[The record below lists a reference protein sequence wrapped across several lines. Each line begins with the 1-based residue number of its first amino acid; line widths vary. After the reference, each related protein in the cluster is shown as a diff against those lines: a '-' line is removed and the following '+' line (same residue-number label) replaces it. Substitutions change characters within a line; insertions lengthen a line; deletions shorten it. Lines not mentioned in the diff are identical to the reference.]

1 MKNSRIAVLTVAA
14 LTTAVLLAGCKED
27 NQPQSTSGV
36 QKATVTVPVDPVTG
50 LTVEQRNIKGRLL
63 ADNTPGSVKHLY
75 IIAPESGQVIMYST
89 VQGKVTSSG
98 KRLSPS
104 TVNGMTR
111 GFLVNFGSE
120 QHYTS
125 EVLGDDGTYGSSGEY
140 LYWFDSKGIYH
151 QHYLTGGQII
161 TLSDQPVQVKSVTI
175 NMEIQQTSNPAS
187 TFVPPHKGDVVSPAP
202 AATPEGEKK

>member
-1 MKNSRIAVLTVAA
+1 MKRPSIALLATI
-14 LTTAVLLAGCKED
+14 TATILLAGCNFD
-27 NQPQSTSGV
+27 NTPQSSSGV

-63 ADNTPGSVKHLY
+63 ADNTPGSIKHLY
-75 IIAPESGQVIMYST
+75 IIAPESGQVIIYST

-104 TVNGMTR
+104 TVNSYTR
-111 GFLVNFGSE
+111 GFLVNFGHE

-125 EVLGDDGTYGSSGEY
+125 EVLGDDGTYGFYGEY
-140 LYWFDSKGIYH
+140 LYWFDTKGIYH

-161 TLSDQPVQVKSVTI
+161 SLSDQPVQVKSVTI
-175 NMEIQQTSNPAS
+175 NMEIQQTATPAS
-187 TFVPPHKGDVVSPAP
+187 TFVPAHKPDAASPAP
-202 AATPEGEKK
+202 AAASGADKK